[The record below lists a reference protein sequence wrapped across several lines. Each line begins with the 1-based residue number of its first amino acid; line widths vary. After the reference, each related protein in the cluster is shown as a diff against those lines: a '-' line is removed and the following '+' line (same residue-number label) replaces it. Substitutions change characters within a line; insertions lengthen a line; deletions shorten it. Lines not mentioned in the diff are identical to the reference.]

1 MVAHLH
7 YDILCVVVQFLEN
20 DRRTLFNCSLVN
32 KGFNFVASQNLY
44 RTIVVPV
51 AAVVSL
57 SSYDY
62 LAIHFMSVR
71 LPAH

>member
-7 YDILCVVVQFLEN
+7 YDILCVVFRFLEN
-20 DRRTLFNCSLVN
+20 DRRTLFNCSLVD
-32 KGFNFVASQNLY
+32 KEFNFVASQNLY

-62 LAIHFMSVR
+62 PCHSLYVG
-71 LPAH
+71 